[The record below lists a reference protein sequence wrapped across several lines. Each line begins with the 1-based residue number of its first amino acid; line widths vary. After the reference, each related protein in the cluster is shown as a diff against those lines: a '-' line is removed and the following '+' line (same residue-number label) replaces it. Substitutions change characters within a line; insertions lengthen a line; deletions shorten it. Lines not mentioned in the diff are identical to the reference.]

1 VKSNVAPPR
10 PAITPLAN
18 PPLSQPN
25 SRRTTSEGQMS
36 SLEVSSRWRIRPDG
50 FCRDV
55 CALRS
60 VPSHHFVHGQD
71 RSVIPEIEPPTRP
84 RPVAG
89 VPQQVSFQG
98 IAVHGIQFLISLLRG
113 PDVHNDS
120 EPQFPPQL
128 PESRN
133 PLLPETLGIK
143 EAGAI
148 PPRTIL
154 AVK

>member
-1 VKSNVAPPR
+1 
-10 PAITPLAN
+10 
-18 PPLSQPN
+18 
-25 SRRTTSEGQMS
+25 
-36 SLEVSSRWRIRPDG
+36 
-50 FCRDV
+50 
-55 CALRS
+55 
-60 VPSHHFVHGQD
+60 
-71 RSVIPEIEPPTRP
+71 
-84 RPVAG
+84 